1 MYVDKDRQTNNIS
14 EVRKM
19 MTELNE
25 RELEIVNGG
34 VSWQFFGEEP
44 VKSEVETSKPY
55 IFSDN
60 KTNNFVPI

>member
-1 MYVDKDRQTNNIS
+1 
-14 EVRKM
+14 M

-44 VKSEVETSKPY
+44 VKSEVETSKPS
-55 IFSDN
+55 ISSDIYSDR
-60 KTNNFVPI
+60 TNNFVPI

>member
-1 MYVDKDRQTNNIS
+1 
-14 EVRKM
+14 M

-34 VSWQFFGEEP
+34 VSWQFFGEDP